1 MSSSPI
7 VFYLSSPSMTNICYE
22 HEIKETKNISYK
34 NIKLGIIRVN
44 NKSYIHILTGLLL
57 KQREERLTWRVLV
70 EEMKKLGFVAG
81 PMVAVT
87 LSQYLLQVI
96 SVMMV
101 GHLGELA
108 LSSTSIAISLSSVT
122 GFSLMVSH
130 LPFSLPR
137 VT

>member
-1 MSSSPI
+1 MEPARDA
-7 VFYLSSPSMTNICYE
+7 ME
-22 HEIKETKNISYK
+22 E
-34 NIKLGIIRVN
+34 
-44 NKSYIHILTGLLL
+44 GLLL
-57 KQREERLTWRVLV
+57 KQRDERLTWHVLV